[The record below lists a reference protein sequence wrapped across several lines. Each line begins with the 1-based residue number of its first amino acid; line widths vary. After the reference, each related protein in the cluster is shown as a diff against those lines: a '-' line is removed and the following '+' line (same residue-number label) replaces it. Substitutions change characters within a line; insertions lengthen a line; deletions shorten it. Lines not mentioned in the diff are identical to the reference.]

1 MLVVSCVPFVD
12 TKNTETKNLS
22 VRGMSCLVAQHD
34 QRYQWQRIYWKK
46 DYIEH
51 KRNNNIGQGL
61 SELTPVEIVG
71 CEVCEAGSPLAL
83 DNG

>member
-1 MLVVSCVPFVD
+1 M
-12 TKNTETKNLS
+12 TEIS
-22 VRGMSCLVAQHD
+22 MR
-34 QRYQWQRIYWKK
+34 QRIYWKK
-46 DYIEH
+46 DYDKEH

-71 CEVCEAGSPLAL
+71 YEVCEAGSLLAL